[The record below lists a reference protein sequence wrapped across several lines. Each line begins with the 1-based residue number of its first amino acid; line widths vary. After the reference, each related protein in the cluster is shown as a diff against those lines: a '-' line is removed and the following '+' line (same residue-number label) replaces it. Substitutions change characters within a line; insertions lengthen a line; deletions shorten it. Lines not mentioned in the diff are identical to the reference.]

1 MRLSATLP
9 LFLEKDVAL
18 LFAVSAASLYLEKDV
33 GAAVSRC
40 RYLCCVGVPLYSLYC
55 TVDVMHWNVS
65 VFYLCFRS
73 YRGSSQNII
82 TEPVVKDKCVLDLA
96 ACWAYAKQRAEE
108 EEAAAA
114 VALIQRGVAQR
125 LQLDGS
131 DTAASVECLN
141 LSCTCCCGPAQQH
154 TQPLASAS
162 VTASGATG
170 CSGAGRG
177 GAGVAPPH
185 GGSGRSGK
193 AAAAAPVISFPDNV
207 PPATAFY
214 VAVTA
219 SAAVTDVAAADAAAA
234 AAAGAAENSG
244 GGGATKF

>member
-1 MRLSATLP
+1 M
-9 LFLEKDVAL
+9 
-18 LFAVSAASLYLEKDV
+18 
-33 GAAVSRC
+33 
-40 RYLCCVGVPLYSLYC
+40 
-55 TVDVMHWNVS
+55 
-65 VFYLCFRS
+65 
-73 YRGSSQNII
+73 
-82 TEPVVKDKCVLDLA
+82 
-96 ACWAYAKQRAEE
+96 CWIWRAEE
-108 EEAAAA
+108 EEAVAA
-114 VALIQRGVAQR
+114 VALIQRGVVQR

-141 LSCTCCCGPAQQH
+141 LSCTCCSGPSQQH

-193 AAAAAPVISFPDNV
+193 AAAAAPVISLPDNV

>member
-1 MRLSATLP
+1 MRRQHWI
-9 LFLEKDVAL
+9 
-18 LFAVSAASLYLEKDV
+18 VSDYQRIVTNVVLIKLDTAES
-33 GAAVSRC
+33 VSRLKLLNMC
-40 RYLCCVGVPLYSLYC
+40 LSCCW
-55 TVDVMHWNVS
+55 M
-65 VFYLCFRS
+65 
-73 YRGSSQNII
+73 I
-82 TEPVVKDKCVLDLA
+82 LA
-96 ACWAYAKQRAEE
+96 ACWAYTKQRAEK

-114 VALIQRGVAQR
+114 VALVQRGVAQR
-125 LQLDGS
+125 LQLDDS
-131 DTAASVECLN
+131 ETAASVECHN
-141 LSCTCCCGPAQQH
+141 LSSTTTHPAI
-154 TQPLASAS
+154 
-162 VTASGATG
+162 GATS

-177 GAGVAPPH
+177 GVGVAPPH

>member
-1 MRLSATLP
+1 MHVLLRASTTALGHSA
-9 LFLEKDVAL
+9 AL

-65 VFYLCFRS
+65 AFYLCFRS

-114 VALIQRGVAQR
+114 VA
-125 LQLDGS
+125 
-131 DTAASVECLN
+131 
-141 LSCTCCCGPAQQH
+141 
-154 TQPLASAS
+154 
-162 VTASGATG
+162 
-170 CSGAGRG
+170 
-177 GAGVAPPH
+177 
-185 GGSGRSGK
+185 
-193 AAAAAPVISFPDNV
+193 
-207 PPATAFY
+207 
-214 VAVTA
+214 
-219 SAAVTDVAAADAAAA
+219 
-234 AAAGAAENSG
+234 
-244 GGGATKF
+244 